1 MYVGIKAWSGMS
13 VSELLVWAPFH
24 DAYGMMWSGKPST
37 GPVHHDGTQPMQH
50 HSRHEIYVDP

>member
-1 MYVGIKAWSGMS
+1 M
-13 VSELLVWAPFH
+13 SELLVWAPFH

-37 GPVHHDGTQPMQH
+37 GPMHHDGTQTMQQ